1 MDRTGLMIDAI
12 ELRRRFNGNEA
23 VAGVSFRVHHGEI
36 FGLLGPN
43 GAGKT
48 TTIRLLSGQIDP
60 NGGRAVVAGCDVV
73 KDRARLKERIGVVFE
88 EQNLYERL
96 SAGNNL
102 RFNCWL
108 YDLPESRI
116 DEVLELVHLRERSK
130 DPVRTFS
137 SGMKQRL
144 MIARALLHKPPV
156 LFLDEPT
163 RGLDPIAAR
172 EVRKEVEQLRQE
184 GMTILLTT
192 HLLEDADQL
201 CQQVAFI
208 VNGRIVA
215 NDTPRNLKLSYG
227 KRSIVATI
235 TDSNEPR
242 LLSEISLSMDDPKD
256 QQHLAELMAQ
266 GKVRAVHSQE
276 ATLEEVFI
284 EVAGMRPA

>member
-1 MDRTGLMIDAI
+1 MAYEHNWADDRCNRAAAQLQRSGGGL
-12 ELRRRFNGNEA
+12 
-23 VAGVSFRVHHGEI
+23 HHGEI

-43 GAGKT
+43 RAGKT

-60 NGGRAVVAGCDVV
+60 NGGRAMVAGCDVV
-73 KDRARLKERIGVVFE
+73 KDRPRLKERIGVVFE

-96 SAGNNL
+96 SAANNL
-102 RFNCWL
+102 QFNCWL
-108 YDLPESRI
+108 YGLPESLI
-116 DEVLELVHLRERSK
+116 DDVLDLVHLRERAK

-172 EVRKEVEQLRQE
+172 DVRKTIDQMRQE
-184 GMTILLTT
+184 GMTVLLTT

-201 CQQVAFI
+201 CQRVAFI
-208 VNGRIVA
+208 VNGHIVA
-215 NDTPRNLKLSYG
+215 NDTPRNLKLAHE
-227 KRSIVATI
+227 KRSLVVTI
-235 TDSNEPR
+235 TNTNEPQ
-242 LLSEISLSMDDPKD
+242 LMSEISLSMDNAKD

-266 GKVRAVHSQE
+266 GNVRSVHSQE
-276 ATLEEVFI
+276 ASLEEVFI